1 MKNNSKKIVVIGSG
15 FGGIAAAL
23 RLRAKKYKVT
33 LIEKHNDLG
42 GRARVF
48 KKNGFTFDAGP
59 TVITA
64 PYLINELFELFNKNS
79 KDYISIVPL
88 KIWYRFIFD
97 DGFSFDYSGNEN
109 EMKNQIDKINK
120 NDVKGYQNLLKFT
133 KKIFNKGFLE
143 LSDVPFNKPSFMF
156 KQLPSLLNLKSY
168 KSVYSLVSS
177 YVKNSNLRKMLS
189 MHPLLVGGNP
199 FTTTSIYG
207 LILYL
212 EKKWGIH
219 YSMGGTGQIIKG
231 LEKLMLE
238 QGIEIIKGK
247 EVKNIILKNKKIQ
260 GVKIDN
266 QKEINADY
274 VICNADPPAVYDK
287 LLDPVSNNTIFNWKR
302 KRMEYSM
309 GLFVYYFGT
318 KKVYENVEHHTI
330 KFGNK
335 YKEHLDD
342 IFSNKKL
349 NNDIS
354 YYLHR
359 PSATDESMAPKGHD
373 CFYVLVPVP
382 NNQSNIDWQIEGD
395 KFKDLVI
402 SKMEETL
409 LPNLKENI
417 VEDFYL
423 TPDYFENE
431 LNTKHGSGFSIQPK
445 LSQSAYFRFHN
456 KSEVCDGLYFVG
468 AGTHPG
474 AGIPGVLSS
483 AKVLDKIL

>member
-1 MKNNSKKIVVIGSG
+1 MNSIVIGSG

-23 RLRAKKYKVT
+23 RLRAKGHDVT
-33 LIEKHNDLG
+33 LIEKHQDLG

-48 KKNGFTFDAGP
+48 KRNGFTFDGGP

-64 PYLINELFELFNKNS
+64 PYLINELFELFKKNP
-79 KDYISIVPL
+79 KDYIELSPL
-88 KIWYRFIFD
+88 KIWYQFIFED
-97 DGFSFDYSGNEN
+97 RSKFNYSGNEN
-109 EMKNQIDKINK
+109 EMKAQIRELSQE
-120 NDVKGYQNLLKFT
+120 DVQGYEKLVNFT
-133 KKIFNKGFLE
+133 KKIFDKGFTE
-143 LSDVPFNKPSFMF
+143 LADVPFDKPFVMLQ
-156 KQLPSLLNLKSY
+156 QLPALLKLKSY

-177 YVKNSNLRKMLS
+177 YIKNEKLRRMLS

-219 YSMGGTGQIIKG
+219 YSMGGTGNIIKG
-231 LEKLMLE
+231 FEKLMNE
-238 QGIEIIKGK
+238 VGIKVIKGN
-247 EVKNIILKNKKIQ
+247 EVKKIISKNTKIT
-260 GVKIDN
+260 GVRLNNDN
-266 QKEINADY
+266 TINADI
-274 VICNADPPAVYDK
+274 VICNADPPAVYEK
-287 LLDPVSNNTIFNWKR
+287 LLDGNNNNSFLFNWKK

-318 KKVYENVEHHTI
+318 KKIYENVEHHTI

-342 IFSNKKL
+342 IFDKKKL
-349 NNDIS
+349 NEDIS

-359 PSATDESMAPKGHD
+359 PSATDKSMAPEGND

-382 NNQSNIDWQIEGD
+382 NNQSGIDWNTEGE
-395 KFKDLVI
+395 KMKSLIINKMEKDL
-402 SKMEETL
+402 M
-409 LPNLKENI
+409 PNLKENI

-423 TPDYFENE
+423 TPDYFEKD
-431 LNTKHGSGFSIQPK
+431 LNTKFGSGFSIQPK
-445 LSQSAYFRFHN
+445 FTQSAYFRFHN
-456 KSEVCDGLYFVG
+456 KSEIYDGLYFVG

-474 AGIPGVLSS
+474 AGVPGVLSS

>member
-1 MKNNSKKIVVIGSG
+1 MNSIVIGSG

-23 RLRAKKYKVT
+23 RLKAKGHKVT
-33 LIEKHNDLG
+33 LIEKHPDLG

-48 KKNGFTFDAGP
+48 RKNGFIFDGGP

-64 PYLINELFELFNKNS
+64 PYLINELFELFKKDP
-79 KDYISIVPL
+79 KDYIKLSPL
-88 KIWYRFIFD
+88 KVWYQFVFED
-97 DGFSFDYSGNEN
+97 KSKFNYSGNEN
-109 EMKNQIDKINK
+109 EMKAQIEELNK
-120 NDVKGYQNLLKFT
+120 EDVKGYEKLVSFT
-133 KKIFNKGFLE
+133 KKIFDKGFTE
-143 LSDVPFNKPSFMF
+143 LADIPFDKPFVMMQ
-156 KQLPSLLNLKSY
+156 QLPSLLKLKSY

-177 YVKNSNLRKMLS
+177 YIKNEKLRRMLS

-219 YSMGGTGQIIKG
+219 YSMGGTGNIIKG
-231 LEKLMLE
+231 FEKLMNE
-238 QGIEIIKGK
+238 VGIKVIKGN
-247 EVKNIILKNKKIQ
+247 EVTKILSKNNKITGIQ
-260 GVKIDN
+260 LDNHDYID
-266 QKEINADY
+266 ADN
-274 VICNADPPAVYDK
+274 VICNADPPAVYEK
-287 LLDPVSNNTIFNWKR
+287 LLDEKNNNSFLFKWKK

-318 KKVYENVEHHTI
+318 KKIYDNVEHHTI
-330 KFGNK
+330 KFGSK

-342 IFSNKKL
+342 IFDKKKL

-359 PSATDESMAPKGHD
+359 PSATDKSMAPEGND

-382 NNQSNIDWQIEGD
+382 NNQSGIDWSIEGD
-395 KFKDLVI
+395 KMKKLIID
-402 SKMEETL
+402 KMENDL
-409 LPNLKENI
+409 MPNLRNNI

-423 TPDYFENE
+423 TPDYFEKD
-431 LNTKHGSGFSIQPK
+431 LNTKFGSGFSIQPK
-445 LSQSAYFRFHN
+445 FTQSAYFRFHN
-456 KSEVCDGLYFVG
+456 KSEIYDGLYFVG

-474 AGIPGVLSS
+474 AGVPGVLSS

>member
-1 MKNNSKKIVVIGSG
+1 MKIENKRTIVIGAG

-23 RLRAKKYKVT
+23 RLKAKKHDVT
-33 LIEKHNDLG
+33 IIEKHNDLG

-48 KKNGFTFDAGP
+48 KKKGFTFDGGP

-79 KDYISIVPL
+79 KDYINITPL
-88 KIWYRFIFD
+88 ETWYRFIFD
-97 DGFSFDYSGNEN
+97 DGTNFDYSGNEDL
-109 EMKNQIDKINK
+109 MKNQIEKINK
-120 NDVKGYQNLLKFT
+120 KDVKGYENLVNFT
-133 KKIFNKGFLE
+133 KKIFNKGYME
-143 LSDVPFNKPSFMF
+143 LADVSFDKPTSMI
-156 KQLPSLLNLKSY
+156 KHLPSLLSLKSY

-177 YVKNSNLRKMLS
+177 FVKNEKLRRIFS

-219 YSMGGTGQIIKG
+219 YSMGGTGKIIKG
-231 LEKLMLE
+231 LEKLMVE
-238 QGIEIIKGK
+238 ENIKIIKGT
-247 EVKNIILKNKKIQ
+247 EVKNFIIHKNKIK
-260 GVKIDN
+260 GVKLDDK
-266 QKEINADY
+266 KEIDADY
-274 VICNADPPAVYDK
+274 VVCNCDPPSFYDRLETK
-287 LLDPVSNNTIFNWKR
+287 SNLLFSLKR

-318 KKVYENVEHHTI
+318 KKTYEKIKHHTI
-330 KFGNK
+330 KFGKK
-335 YKEHLDD
+335 YKEHLED
-342 IFSNKKL
+342 IFENKKL
-349 NNDIS
+349 NEDIS

-359 PSATDESMAPKGHD
+359 ATATDKSMAPEGHE

-382 NNQSNIDWQIEGD
+382 NNLSGINWSIEGE
-395 KFKDLVI
+395 KMKNLI
-402 SKMEETL
+402 INKMENGL
-409 LPNLKENI
+409 LPELRNNI

-423 TPDYFENE
+423 TPDYFEKE

-445 LSQSAYFRFHN
+445 FTQSAYFRFHN
-456 KSEVCDGLYFVG
+456 KSEICDNLYFVG

-474 AGIPGVLSS
+474 AGVPGVLSS

>member
-1 MKNNSKKIVVIGSG
+1 MNSIVIGSG

-23 RLRAKKYKVT
+23 RLRAKGYNVT
-33 LIEKHNDLG
+33 LIEKHQDLG

-48 KKNGFTFDAGP
+48 KRNGFTFDGGP

-64 PYLINELFELFNKNS
+64 PYLINELFELFKKNP
-79 KDYISIVPL
+79 KDYIELSPL
-88 KIWYRFIFD
+88 KIWYQFIFED
-97 DGFSFDYSGNEN
+97 RSKFNYSGNEN
-109 EMKNQIDKINK
+109 EMKAQIGELSQE
-120 NDVKGYQNLLKFT
+120 DVQGYEKLVNFT
-133 KKIFNKGFLE
+133 KKIFDKGFTE
-143 LSDVPFNKPSFMF
+143 LADVPFDKPFVMMQ
-156 KQLPSLLNLKSY
+156 QLPALLKLKSY

-177 YVKNSNLRKMLS
+177 YIKNEKLRRMLS

-219 YSMGGTGQIIKG
+219 YSMGGTGNIIKG
-231 LEKLMLE
+231 FEKLMNE
-238 QGIEIIKGK
+238 VGIKVIKGN
-247 EVKNIILKNKKIQ
+247 EVKKIISKNTKIT
-260 GVKIDN
+260 GVQLSNDN
-266 QKEINADY
+266 TINADI
-274 VICNADPPAVYDK
+274 VICNADPPAVYEK
-287 LLDPVSNNTIFNWKR
+287 LLDRNSNNSFLFNWKK

-318 KKVYENVEHHTI
+318 KKIYENVEHHTI

-342 IFSNKKL
+342 IFDKKKL
-349 NNDIS
+349 NEDIS

-359 PSATDESMAPKGHD
+359 PSATDKSMAPEGND

-382 NNQSNIDWQIEGD
+382 NNQSGIDWNTEGE
-395 KFKDLVI
+395 KMKSLIINKMEKDL
-402 SKMEETL
+402 M
-409 LPNLKENI
+409 PNLKENI

-423 TPDYFENE
+423 TPDYFEKD
-431 LNTKHGSGFSIQPK
+431 LNTKFGSGFSIQPK
-445 LSQSAYFRFHN
+445 FTQSAYFRFHN
-456 KSEVCDGLYFVG
+456 KSEIYDGLYFVG

-474 AGIPGVLSS
+474 AGVPGVLSS

>member
-1 MKNNSKKIVVIGSG
+1 MNSIVIGSG

-23 RLRAKKYKVT
+23 RLKAKGHQVK
-33 LIEKHNDLG
+33 LIEKHPDLG

-48 KKNGFTFDAGP
+48 KKNGFIFDGGP

-64 PYLINELFELFNKNS
+64 PYLINELFELFKKDPKN
-79 KDYISIVPL
+79 YIELSPL
-88 KIWYRFIFD
+88 KIWYQFIFED
-97 DGFSFDYSGNEN
+97 KSKFNYSGDEDN
-109 EMKNQIDKINK
+109 MVKQIEDISKD
-120 NDVKGYQNLLKFT
+120 DVEGYQKLVSFT
-133 KKIFNKGFLE
+133 KKIFDKGFTE
-143 LSDVPFNKPSFMF
+143 LADVPFDKPFVMMQ
-156 KQLPSLLNLKSY
+156 QLPALLKLKSY

-177 YVKNSNLRKMLS
+177 FIKNEKLRRMLS

-219 YSMGGTGQIIKG
+219 YSMGGTGNIIKG

-238 QGIEIIKGK
+238 EGIDIIKNSEVTEIISKSNKITGIK
-247 EVKNIILKNKKIQ
+247 LNNQEIIEAEN
-260 GVKIDN
+260 V
-266 QKEINADY
+266 
-274 VICNADPPAVYDK
+274 VCNADPPAFYEK
-287 LLDPVSNNTIFNWKR
+287 MLKKNGQGSFIFNWKK

-335 YKEHLDD
+335 YKEHLED
-342 IFSNKKL
+342 IFNNKKL

-359 PSATDESMAPKGHD
+359 PSATDKSMAPEGND

-382 NNQSNIDWQIEGD
+382 NNQSKIDWQTEGENMKNLVID
-395 KFKDLVI
+395 KMEKDL
-402 SKMEETL
+402 M
-409 LPNLKENI
+409 PNLRENI
-417 VEDFYL
+417 VADFYL
-423 TPDYFENE
+423 TPDYFEKE
-431 LNTKHGSGFSIQPK
+431 LNTKFGSGFSIQPK
-445 LSQSAYFRFHN
+445 FTQSAYFRFHN
-456 KSEVCDGLYFVG
+456 KSEIYDGLYFVG

-474 AGIPGVLSS
+474 AGVPGVLSS
-483 AKVLDKIL
+483 AKVLDKLL

>member
-1 MKNNSKKIVVIGSG
+1 MNPIVIGSG

-23 RLRAKKYKVT
+23 RLKAKGHEVK
-33 LIEKHNDLG
+33 LIEKHPDLG

-48 KKNGFTFDAGP
+48 KKNGFIFDGGP

-64 PYLINELFELFNKNS
+64 PYLINELFELFKKDPKN
-79 KDYISIVPL
+79 YIELSPL
-88 KIWYRFIFD
+88 KIWYQFIFED
-97 DGFSFDYSGNEN
+97 KSKFNYSGDEAN
-109 EMKNQIDKINK
+109 MVKQIEDISKD
-120 NDVKGYQNLLKFT
+120 DVEGYQKLVSFT
-133 KKIFNKGFLE
+133 KKIFDKGFTE
-143 LSDVPFNKPSFMF
+143 LADVPFDKPFVMMQ
-156 KQLPSLLNLKSY
+156 QLPALLKLKSY

-177 YVKNSNLRKMLS
+177 FIKNEKLRRMLS

-219 YSMGGTGQIIKG
+219 YSMGGTGNIIKG

-238 QGIEIIKGK
+238 EGIDIIKNSEVTEIISKSNKITGIK
-247 EVKNIILKNKKIQ
+247 LNNQEIIEAEN
-260 GVKIDN
+260 V
-266 QKEINADY
+266 
-274 VICNADPPAVYDK
+274 VCNADPPAFYEK
-287 LLDPVSNNTIFNWKR
+287 MLKKNGQGSFIFNWKK

-318 KKVYENVEHHTI
+318 KKVYEDVEHHTI

-335 YKEHLDD
+335 YKEHLED
-342 IFSNKKL
+342 IFNNKKL

-359 PSATDESMAPKGHD
+359 PSATDKSMAPEGND

-382 NNQSNIDWQIEGD
+382 NNQSKIDWQTEGENMKNLVID
-395 KFKDLVI
+395 KMEKDL
-402 SKMEETL
+402 M
-409 LPNLKENI
+409 PNLRENI
-417 VEDFYL
+417 VADFYL
-423 TPDYFENE
+423 TPDYFEKE
-431 LNTKHGSGFSIQPK
+431 LNTKFGSGFSIQPK
-445 LSQSAYFRFHN
+445 FTQSAYFRFHN
-456 KSEVCDGLYFVG
+456 KSEIYDGLYFVG

-474 AGIPGVLSS
+474 AGVPGVLSS
-483 AKVLDKIL
+483 AKVLDKLL

>member
-1 MKNNSKKIVVIGSG
+1 MNSIVIGSG

-23 RLRAKKYKVT
+23 RLKAKGHQVK
-33 LIEKHNDLG
+33 LIEKHPDLG

-48 KKNGFTFDAGP
+48 KKNGFIFDGGP

-64 PYLINELFELFNKNS
+64 PYLINELFELFKKDPKN
-79 KDYISIVPL
+79 YIELSPL
-88 KIWYRFIFD
+88 KIWYQFIFED
-97 DGFSFDYSGNEN
+97 KSKFNYSGDEDN
-109 EMKNQIDKINK
+109 MVKQIEDISKD
-120 NDVKGYQNLLKFT
+120 DVEGYQKLVSFT
-133 KKIFNKGFLE
+133 KKIFDKGFTE
-143 LSDVPFNKPSFMF
+143 LADVPFDKPFVMMQ
-156 KQLPSLLNLKSY
+156 QLPALLKLKSY

-177 YVKNSNLRKMLS
+177 FIKNEKLRRMLS

-219 YSMGGTGQIIKG
+219 YSMGGTGNIIKG

-238 QGIEIIKGK
+238 VEIDIIKNSEVTEIIS
-247 EVKNIILKNKKIQ
+247 KNNKITGIKL
-260 GVKIDN
+260 N
-266 QKEINADY
+266 NKEIIEAENI
-274 VICNADPPAVYDK
+274 VCNADPPAFYEK
-287 LLDPVSNNTIFNWKR
+287 MLKKNGQGSFIFNWKK

-318 KKVYENVEHHTI
+318 KKVYEDVEHHTI

-335 YKEHLDD
+335 YKEHLED
-342 IFSNKKL
+342 IFNNKKL

-359 PSATDESMAPKGHD
+359 PSATDKSMAPEGND

-382 NNQSNIDWQIEGD
+382 NNQSKIDWRTEGENMKNLVID
-395 KFKDLVI
+395 KMEKDL
-402 SKMEETL
+402 M
-409 LPNLKENI
+409 PNLRENI
-417 VEDFYL
+417 VADFYL
-423 TPDYFENE
+423 TPDYFEKE
-431 LNTKHGSGFSIQPK
+431 LNTKFGSGFSIQPK
-445 LSQSAYFRFHN
+445 FTQSAYFRFHN
-456 KSEVCDGLYFVG
+456 KSEIYDGLYFVG

-474 AGIPGVLSS
+474 AGVPGVLSS
-483 AKVLDKIL
+483 AKVLDKLL

>member
-1 MKNNSKKIVVIGSG
+1 MNSIVIGSG

-23 RLRAKKYKVT
+23 RLKAKGHQVK
-33 LIEKHNDLG
+33 LIEKHPDLG

-48 KKNGFTFDAGP
+48 KKNGFIFDGGP

-64 PYLINELFELFNKNS
+64 PYLINELFELFKKDPKN
-79 KDYISIVPL
+79 YIELSPL
-88 KIWYRFIFD
+88 KIWYQFIFED
-97 DGFSFDYSGNEN
+97 KSKFNYSGDEDN
-109 EMKNQIDKINK
+109 MVKQIEDISKD
-120 NDVKGYQNLLKFT
+120 DVEGYQKLVSFT
-133 KKIFNKGFLE
+133 KKIFDKGFTE
-143 LSDVPFNKPSFMF
+143 LADVPFDKPFVMMQ
-156 KQLPSLLNLKSY
+156 QLPALLKLKSY

-177 YVKNSNLRKMLS
+177 FIKNEKLRRMLS

-219 YSMGGTGQIIKG
+219 YSMGGTGNIIKG

-238 QGIEIIKGK
+238 EGIDIIKNSEVTEIISKSNKITGIK
-247 EVKNIILKNKKIQ
+247 LNNQEIIEAEN
-260 GVKIDN
+260 V
-266 QKEINADY
+266 
-274 VICNADPPAVYDK
+274 VCNADPPAFYEK
-287 LLDPVSNNTIFNWKR
+287 MLKKNGQGSFIFNWKK

-318 KKVYENVEHHTI
+318 KKIYPNVEHHTI

-335 YKEHLDD
+335 YKEHLED
-342 IFSNKKL
+342 IFNNKKL

-359 PSATDESMAPKGHD
+359 PSATDKSMAPEGND

-382 NNQSNIDWQIEGD
+382 NNQSKIDWQTEGENMKNLVID
-395 KFKDLVI
+395 KMEKDL
-402 SKMEETL
+402 M
-409 LPNLKENI
+409 PNLRENI
-417 VEDFYL
+417 VADFYL
-423 TPDYFENE
+423 TPDYFEKE
-431 LNTKHGSGFSIQPK
+431 LNTKFGSGFSIQPK
-445 LSQSAYFRFHN
+445 FTQSAYFRFHN
-456 KSEVCDGLYFVG
+456 KSEIYDGLYFVG

-474 AGIPGVLSS
+474 AGVPGVLSS
-483 AKVLDKIL
+483 AKVLDKLL